1 MTDLTFHHGSFSDGV
16 VTIAANTDLGRE
28 FLSEIGG
35 CSIPVASS
43 SIRKSQSGRICDMA
57 ERSGLMVQHQ
67 FS

>member
-16 VTIAANTDLGRE
+16 VTITTNTDSGRE
-28 FLSEIGG
+28 FLSKITG
-35 CSIPVASS
+35 CSISVASS

-57 ERSGLMVQHQ
+57 EHSGLTVRHQ